1 MFNGSVVTFILLERQ
16 LILLFTFSV
25 QADWNGGGGKT
36 SVPAV
41 TRRKDIGRTR
51 HSTNIFPGGTA
62 RAEDPGLND
71 AREAAK
77 AVPPGKRPPQWKS
90 AAFF

>member
-1 MFNGSVVTFILLERQ
+1 MEAAT
-16 LILLFTFSV
+16 
-25 QADWNGGGGKT
+25 
-36 SVPAV
+36 
-41 TRRKDIGRTR
+41 
-51 HSTNIFPGGTA
+51 PGGTA
-62 RAEDPGLND
+62 RAEDPGLSD